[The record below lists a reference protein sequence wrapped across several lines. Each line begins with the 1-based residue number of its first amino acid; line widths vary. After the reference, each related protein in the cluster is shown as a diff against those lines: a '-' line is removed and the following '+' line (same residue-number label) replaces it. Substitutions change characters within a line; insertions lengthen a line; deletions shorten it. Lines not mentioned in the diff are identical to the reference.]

1 MRPKTLRNDLAGF
14 DGGFKIGVLAARQ
27 RRVDVGGSD
36 DVFAQVMQIAC
47 GDRMGCDPALQAVAP
62 ADAVAG
68 ERQIIPEIIM
78 QMREKCATPTSGKKP
93 MPVSGMANM
102 VFSVTMR
109 CEP

>member
-1 MRPKTLRNDLAGF
+1 RCRLTHALPSFPTRRSSDL
-14 DGGFKIGVLAARQ
+14 
-27 RRVDVGGSD
+27 D

-78 QMREKCATPTSGKKP
+78 QMREKRAAAYIGEEANAGFRHRSEEHTSELQSRENL
-93 MPVSGMANM
+93 VC
-102 VFSVTMR
+102 R
-109 CEP
+109 L